1 MKTATAEKILRKK
14 GWADIPDADEAG
26 RMLADIRASGDQ
38 KLDGY
43 YVTKRERQALRCL
56 TER

>member
-1 MKTATAEKILRKK
+1 MKTKTAEKILRKK

-26 RMLADIRASGDQ
+26 QLLADIRASGDQ
-38 KLDGY
+38 KLGGY
-43 YVTKRERQALRCL
+43 YVTKPERQALQCL